1 VKGEEAN
8 PFLTSLAWA
17 YKTMLDRGLVLMDEE
32 GRGIPLPLIFRKP
45 LWELDLAEVKK
56 ALGE

>member
-1 VKGEEAN
+1 
-8 PFLTSLAWA
+8 
-17 YKTMLDRGLVLMDEE
+17 MDEE

-45 LWELDLAEVKK
+45 IWELDLAEVKR